1 MENCKDIVW
10 ISTQDWDDVW
20 TRKQRF
26 ALYLSEKGYRIL
38 YVEAQLHWAG
48 FMLNKELRKFKRI
61 FKFTNSP
68 KEIKKNIFVATPPL
82 VFPGQTMSKIINRIN
97 KLFMIYQIN
106 KLLKKLNIKNYY
118 LWVYPP
124 DSIDLIDRLK
134 YEKLI
139 FDCVD
144 DWSRFSGLVSKQTME
159 KYMNDLFRRA
169 DLVVVTHEELRR
181 KANMC
186 TDRVALIPNGV
197 EANHFDLSK
206 IEDGD
211 IPEEMKRIIG
221 PKIGFIGS
229 VAKWIDYD
237 LLHYIAVN
245 RPEWSII
252 MIGPVS
258 NRIKI
263 DKIRQQ
269 KNIYLLGRK
278 AYNDL
283 PKYIKAFDV
292 CINPFVVDEL
302 SDSVD
307 PLKMYEYLATG
318 KPIVSVKMP
327 AVNRFKGLIDVAK
340 DKKEFVKCIEKK
352 ILNSSQENLQAK
364 RIQIANE
371 HSWQKRYEQLYDA
384 IQQL

>member
-1 MENCKDIVW
+1 
-10 ISTQDWDDVW
+10 
-20 TRKQRF
+20 
-26 ALYLSEKGYRIL
+26 
-38 YVEAQLHWAG
+38 
-48 FMLNKELRKFKRI
+48 
-61 FKFTNSP
+61 
-68 KEIKKNIFVATPPL
+68 
-82 VFPGQTMSKIINRIN
+82 
-97 KLFMIYQIN
+97 
-106 KLLKKLNIKNYY
+106 
-118 LWVYPP
+118 
-124 DSIDLIDRLK
+124 
-134 YEKLI
+134 
-139 FDCVD
+139 
-144 DWSRFSGLVSKQTME
+144 
-159 KYMNDLFRRA
+159 MNDLFRRA

-206 IEDGD
+206 INDGD

-237 LLHYIAVN
+237 LLHYIAIN
-245 RPEWSII
+245 RPDWSII
-252 MIGPVS
+252 MIGPIL
-258 NRIKI
+258 NRVKI

-307 PLKMYEYLATG
+307 PLK
-318 KPIVSVKMP
+318 
-327 AVNRFKGLIDVAK
+327 R
-340 DKKEFVKCIEKK
+340 
-352 ILNSSQENLQAK
+352 
-364 RIQIANE
+364 
-371 HSWQKRYEQLYDA
+371 
-384 IQQL
+384 

>member
-1 MENCKDIVW
+1 MENCKDIIW

-38 YVEAQLHWAG
+38 YVENQLHWAG
-48 FMLNKELRKFKRI
+48 FMLNKELRKFKRV

-82 VFPGQTMSKIINRIN
+82 VFPGQMMSKIINRIN
-97 KLFMIYQIN
+97 KFLLIYLIN
-106 KLLKKLNIKNYY
+106 RLIKKLKIKNYY

-124 DSIDLIDRLK
+124 DSIDLIDRLQ

-144 DWSRFSGLVSKQTME
+144 DWSRFSGLVSRQTME

-169 DLVVVTHEELRR
+169 DLVVVTHEELCR

-211 IPEEMKRIIG
+211 IPEEMKRIVG
-221 PKIGFIGS
+221 PKIGFIGC

-302 SDSVD
+302 SESID

-327 AVNRFKGLIDVAK
+327 SVNRFKGLIDIAK
-340 DKKEFVKCIEKK
+340 DKKEFVKCIEKN
-352 ILNSSQENLQAK
+352 ISNSSQENLRAK

-371 HSWQKRYEQLYDA
+371 HSWQKRYQQLYDA